1 MDTRESRRKAQLDA
15 LLLTLPGVSAR
26 TISSLDAYFV
36 SDKMF
41 ACISGDG
48 VGLRLPVATVTEL
61 SFSRAHVVPFQPG
74 GMASTRE
81 WVQINRVDAA
91 DYAEDL
97 PLFRESIEFV
107 KAGRAR

>member
-1 MDTRESRRKAQLDA
+1 M
-15 LLLTLPGVSAR
+15 PGVSAR
-26 TISSLDAYFV
+26 TINKLDAYFI

-61 SFSRAHVVPFQPG
+61 SFSRGDVVSFQPG

-97 PLFRESIEFV
+97 PLFRESMEFV
-107 KAGRAR
+107 KTGRTR

>member
-1 MDTRESRRKAQLDA
+1 MIN
-15 LLLTLPGVSAR
+15 G
-26 TISSLDAYFV
+26 LDAYFV

-48 VGLRLPVATVTEL
+48 VGLRLPIATVTEL
-61 SFSRAHVVPFQPG
+61 SFSRGDVVPFQPG

-81 WVQINRVDAA
+81 WVQINRVDPA

-107 KAGRAR
+107 KAGRTR